1 MLRNVRLAAFIPL
14 ATLLACS
21 TGASSPSFS
30 SSDEALKKSAAPPSP
45 PSPSSSASSLGTS
58 ANFAILARTAV
69 TCTDTTIIGN
79 VGVFPGSAITQTNC
93 PVTGTINAANAAAA
107 QGQTDFLAAYEAF
120 RALPC
125 DRTLTTLD
133 GQTLVPGVY
142 CFDAAATSAGGVL
155 TLDGPATGLWV
166 FKVGTLGTGALTGTG
181 FSVVTR
187 AGTPP
192 ACNSV
197 FWWVAE
203 AVTLTDSKFV
213 GTVLAGAAVT
223 LTRGTFN
230 GNALS
235 KAAVTI
241 TGDAVTGCPGA
252 GAPACVDDDDDDGH
266 DDHGKKDGGKDKME
280 HHKRHA
286 ADGGECREDDD
297 HHDDNDHH
305 DDKNKRGGR

>member
-1 MLRNVRLAAFIPL
+1 MLRNLRLAAFIPL
-14 ATLLACS
+14 VTLLACS
-21 TGASSPSFS
+21 TEASSPSLS
-30 SSDEALKKSAAPPSP
+30 SSDEALKKSAAP

-133 GQTLVPGVY
+133 GQTLAPGVY
-142 CFDAAATSAGGVL
+142 CFDAAATSTGGVL

-230 GNALS
+230 GNAFS

-241 TGDAVTGCPGA
+241 TGDAVTGCAAA
-252 GAPACVDDDDDDGH
+252 GARACADDDG
-266 DDHGKKDGGKDKME
+266 DKDGKMRR
-280 HHKRHA
+280 HKKHSDA
-286 ADGGECREDDD
+286 DECDDGEDHEDGG
-297 HHDDNDHH
+297 DHH
-305 DDKNKRGGR
+305 DDKKHGDKR